1 MINSIT
7 TDKAISR
14 IFFLFSML
22 ILLYWIY
29 SGSVWLWEW
38 YAESEGYSSDWWP
51 IVGRFLLDNLSIVIA
66 LYAIACLQT
75 AGLAELKFNN
85 HFLKAFSLALIL
97 TPPIMMIIYGHRDHA
112 K

>member
-14 IFFLFSML
+14 VFTLFSVL
-22 ILLYWIY
+22 ILLYWLY
-29 SGSVWLWEW
+29 SGGAWLWDW
-38 YAESEGYSSDWWP
+38 YFSSGGYSSDWWP